1 MQHKL
6 DRVRA
11 PRVHLSY
18 EVEVGDAVER
28 KEVPFVI
35 GVMSDLSGSYR
46 ESPPSRLRE
55 RKFQE
60 IDLDN
65 FNAIL
70 AVIQPRVKFS
80 VASSLSSDQLEID
93 LQFQHIDDFEP
104 QNILRRVEPLRELS
118 ESTPSAESQHL
129 VWRHLDRILHAPEF
143 RRLEAVWRGLWYLL
157 CQIET
162 SSRLKI
168 KVIDVS
174 KKELL
179 RDLQRAPEFDQS
191 SLFKKL
197 CEEPYGGFG
206 QDPFGLLIGDYEF
219 TMGPE
224 DVELLE
230 KISQIAAACHAPFV
244 AEAGPE
250 MFGIDNFV
258 RLEQIRDIARIYDS
272 AQFFKWKAFRESEDS
287 RYVALTLPHILVRSP
302 YGLRPTTPGEFQYEE
317 DTRYLLW
324 GNSAYALGVC
334 IAEAFSKY
342 GWCAAIQGVE
352 GGGCVRGLPV
362 WAQDFENGGRIKSG
376 VEILLSDRLEKELAD
391 LGFVPLVHCKGTDYA
406 VFFSTQSC
414 QKPRTYDS
422 YSANVNSRLTCQLAY
437 VLTTSRF
444 AQYLKVIVRDR
455 IGSFWSRAECERFLN
470 SWISSYVLSDDA
482 ASQAVKANYPLRE
495 ARIDVSEHPGKP
507 GVYRAV
513 AFLRPHFQLDE
524 LSVSLRVV
532 AELQIPVH

>member
-1 MQHKL
+1 
-6 DRVRA
+6 
-11 PRVHLSY
+11 
-18 EVEVGDAVER
+18 
-28 KEVPFVI
+28 
-35 GVMSDLSGSYR
+35 
-46 ESPPSRLRE
+46 
-55 RKFQE
+55 
-60 IDLDN
+60 
-65 FNAIL
+65 
-70 AVIQPRVKFS
+70 
-80 VASSLSSDQLEID
+80 
-93 LQFQHIDDFEP
+93 
-104 QNILRRVEPLRELS
+104 
-118 ESTPSAESQHL
+118 
-129 VWRHLDRILHAPEF
+129 LHAPEF
-143 RRLEAVWRGLWYLL
+143 RRLEAAWRGLWYLL
-157 CQIET
+157 CQTET
-162 SSRLKI
+162 SSQLKI

-179 RDLQRAPEFDQS
+179 RDFQRASEFDQS

-197 CEEPYGGFG
+197 YEEPYGGLG
-206 QDPFGLLIGDYEF
+206 QDPFGLLIGDFEF
-219 TMGPE
+219 TMHPE

-230 KISQIAAACHAPFV
+230 KISQVAAACHAPFV

-250 MFGIDNFV
+250 MLGIDNFAG
-258 RLEQIRDIARIYDS
+258 LEQIRDIARIYDS
-272 AQFFKWKAFRESEDS
+272 TQFFRWKAFRESDDS

-334 IAEAFSKY
+334 IAEAFSGY
-342 GWCAAIQGVE
+342 GWCAAIRGVE
-352 GGGCVRGLPV
+352 GGGCVSGLPM
-362 WAQDFENGGRIKSG
+362 WARDFESEGRVKSG

-391 LGFVPLVHCKGTDYA
+391 LGFVPLVHCRGTDYA

-437 VLTTSRF
+437 ILTASRF
-444 AQYLKVIVRDR
+444 AQYLKLIVRDR
-455 IGSFWSRAECERFLN
+455 IGSFWSRADCERFLN

-482 ASQAVKANYPLRE
+482 ASQAVKANHPLRE

-507 GVYRAV
+507 GVYQAV

-532 AELQIPVH
+532 VELPSASH